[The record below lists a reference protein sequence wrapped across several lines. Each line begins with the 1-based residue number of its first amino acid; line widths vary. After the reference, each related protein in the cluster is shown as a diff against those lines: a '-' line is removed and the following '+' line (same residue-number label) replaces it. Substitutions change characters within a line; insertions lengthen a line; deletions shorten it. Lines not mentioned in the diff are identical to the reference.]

1 MKPSHNLRLVLGSL
15 LLAGPA
21 LRAYAEPTDVS
32 KVDQVLDRLE
42 KHLLDQEADGLTFG
56 EKLPPPPSEEDEART
71 FNYDKG
77 TSIEATPPT
86 QDTLKG
92 LKQAVTA
99 LEGQV
104 DQLASNVQKTKQA
117 IVDDATIDNYLTLEA
132 RLSDSDAA
140 SLKTLNV
147 KLDGYAIYELADT
160 AGLWMPTKSIPLY
173 AGPLQPGKHRIDL
186 QARLVMRAKDR
197 LPLNG
202 DVYRFVNKTFDLT
215 VPGGAS
221 VDHYVITITP
231 PAKLS
236 SIPEASLKAAL

>member
-1 MKPSHNLRLVLGSL
+1 MKPCHTSLLVLSAL
-15 LLAGPA
+15 LLSGAA
-21 LRAYAEPTDVS
+21 LRAYAAPADVS

-42 KHLLDQEADGLTFG
+42 KRLLDQEADGLTFG
-56 EKLPPPPSEEDEART
+56 EKLPPPPSQQGDVRT

-77 TSIEATPPT
+77 TRIEARTPT

-92 LKQAVTA
+92 LKQAVTE

-104 DQLASNVQKTKQA
+104 DQLASSVQKTKQA
-117 IVDDATIDNYLTLEA
+117 IVDDAAIDNYLTLEA
-132 RLSDSDAA
+132 QLSDNDAA

-186 QARLVMRAKDR
+186 EARLVMRAKDR

-215 VPGGAS
+215 IPGGAS
-221 VDHYVITITP
+221 VGRYVITITP

-236 SIPEASLKAAL
+236 SIPEATLKAVL